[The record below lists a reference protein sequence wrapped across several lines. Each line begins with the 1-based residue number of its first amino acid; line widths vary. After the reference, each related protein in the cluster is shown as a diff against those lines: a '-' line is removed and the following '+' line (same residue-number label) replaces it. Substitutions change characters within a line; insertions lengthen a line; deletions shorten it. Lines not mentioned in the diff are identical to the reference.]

1 MFSILLTW
9 SLFHPIVLYNFN
21 DIKNYIICPSGVNND
36 DRRVCHRSN
45 LIPNEPLLNGW
56 KWTVWTWLLEC
67 QALFTVKEVT
77 LRNHKDWTNLSVDTA
92 ISCMP
97 TLQICSAQPDNQI
110 VYVTNDNITD
120 VSEQDYATYES
131 SAYPSSYRSS
141 SSYELYDASSGSQS
155 LAVSEYAS
163 GFDDYGSSYGSAEDC
178 FQLNASNSDSRVC

>member
-1 MFSILLTW
+1 
-9 SLFHPIVLYNFN
+9 
-21 DIKNYIICPSGVNND
+21 
-36 DRRVCHRSN
+36 
-45 LIPNEPLLNGW
+45 
-56 KWTVWTWLLEC
+56 
-67 QALFTVKEVT
+67 
-77 LRNHKDWTNLSVDTA
+77 
-92 ISCMP
+92 MP

-120 VSEQDYATYES
+120 VLEHDYASYES

-163 GFDDYGSSYGSAEDC
+163 GFDDYGSSYGSAEDY